1 MDNVLNALIKIGPAI
16 FFLALV
22 LAIGYAVLGRIP
34 RDNQGKRRLGRY
46 VLGLGVVVAV
56 AFIAGAALGIAVFCS
71 PEDAGNLCGLG
82 GIFGS
87 GPLLAGV
94 AIAIYA
100 HRQATAASNVGA
112 GSR

>member
-1 MDNVLNALIKIGPAI
+1 MDHVLNVLIKIGPAI

-22 LAIGYAVLGRIP
+22 LAIGYVVFGRIP
-34 RDNQGKRRLGRY
+34 RDNRGKKQFGRY
-46 VLGLGVVVAV
+46 VLGLGVVGAV

-71 PEDAGNLCGLG
+71 SEDAGNLCGLG

-94 AIAIYA
+94 AIAVYA
-100 HRQATAASNVGA
+100 QSQAAAASNG
-112 GSR
+112 R